1 MASSHNFAGLDIG
14 SSFIRVVVAQK
25 DEVSS
30 KPRVIGL
37 GTAPSAGL
45 RRGLIV
51 DADEVAKVAARAI
64 EDAERMADTSI
75 DKVYVAVGG
84 AHISALP
91 SRGVVAVARAD
102 GRIGEED
109 VNRVIDAAQAI
120 ALSQN
125 REIIHAIPKEFRVDG
140 EGGMKNVVGMSGVR
154 LEVDSVLITG
164 ASPFLRNLERAL
176 EMLDLRPQEFI
187 PSSIATARAVLTPRH
202 KELGV
207 MLLDI
212 GGTTTDIAVFEE
224 GSCMHVS
231 VIPIGGAHITND
243 IAIGLK
249 TSLDV
254 AERIKNDFGSALPSS
269 ITKRDIINVADLDP
283 RESGEFSRKAV
294 AEIIEARLEEI
305 FDLANEELKKIERS
319 RMLPAGV
326 VISGGTAALPGIL
339 ELAKKSFRL
348 PTQLGYAADL
358 DGADLGN
365 AFSLGSA
372 LGLILLAADAQSQK
386 GPGSF
391 KLPNIAWGGT
401 KAIGG
406 RTSSGGDKIKRFL
419 KSLLP

>member
-1 MASSHNFAGLDIG
+1 
-14 SSFIRVVVAQK
+14 
-25 DEVSS
+25 
-30 KPRVIGL
+30 
-37 GTAPSAGL
+37 
-45 RRGLIV
+45 
-51 DADEVAKVAARAI
+51 
-64 EDAERMADTSI
+64 
-75 DKVYVAVGG
+75 
-84 AHISALP
+84 
-91 SRGVVAVARAD
+91 
-102 GRIGEED
+102 
-109 VNRVIDAAQAI
+109 
-120 ALSQN
+120 
-125 REIIHAIPKEFRVDG
+125 
-140 EGGMKNVVGMSGVR
+140 
-154 LEVDSVLITG
+154 
-164 ASPFLRNLERAL
+164 
-176 EMLDLRPQEFI
+176 
-187 PSSIATARAVLTPRH
+187 
-202 KELGV
+202 
-207 MLLDI
+207 
-212 GGTTTDIAVFEE
+212 
-224 GSCMHVS
+224 MHVS

-326 VISGGTAALPGIL
+326 VISGGTAALPGFL

-348 PTQLGYAADL
+348 PSQLGYAADL